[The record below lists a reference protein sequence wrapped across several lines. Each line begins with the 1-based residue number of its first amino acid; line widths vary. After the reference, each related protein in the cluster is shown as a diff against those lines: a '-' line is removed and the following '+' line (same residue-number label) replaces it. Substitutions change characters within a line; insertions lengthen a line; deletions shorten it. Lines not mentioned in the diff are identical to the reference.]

1 MIQLTREEVQRV
13 LDALLYWQYKNN
25 SDGKIHTEC
34 ALYVNLI
41 PLLQS
46 KLAEP
51 APKPMTDEE
60 IDDALSD
67 IWGSDTG
74 EVLSAHLQRKI
85 ARAIEARINRV

>member
-1 MIQLTREEVQRV
+1 MNITREEVQKV

-46 KLAEP
+46 KLAEKDFVEP
-51 APKPMTDEE
+51 VAYWDGGDYVSLSNGGDAKIPLFTHPTPKPMTE
-60 IDDALSD
+60 
-67 IWGSDTG
+67 G
-74 EVLSAHLQRKI
+74 K
-85 ARAIEARINRV
+85 